1 MELEVFPEVIMI
13 SSDGEEESENIED
26 ADIVFMGKTYRRFHE
41 DNAET
46 DTLANYS
53 SVGSSASEAQ
63 RPDLLTPPSTTD
75 SHFSDQ
81 QLQKGRL
88 EAHRE
93 PITRLTQVSLEQV
106 TSKSLKPHVV
116 AECKDTNI
124 CSDKTSERPKPHTIA
139 GCKDKQKCPEVT
151 STLQKPHRTAEC
163 RDIHVV
169 PDAVFEKLKPHA
181 VTGCKETEI
190 LSDMTS
196 EKLTPRTITG
206 CEDTEIWSGVTS
218 QKQKPQVT
226 RRPKDTQICPQNPKS
241 HIMARCEDTQTC
253 SNMTWKKPKSHKT
266 ARCKDTQICSHFTS
280 ENLKPHTVA
289 GNNDTRA
296 WPNVTNTQV
305 PYNLPRL
312 LDMTQGGL
320 RLYQTVERRPPQLW
334 TLQAPNNLK
343 PCGTTEEHFQRVCP
357 NVVLDT
363 TNSLISTERRHSQIW
378 PGRIPDKLNP
388 PIDMG
393 RECPQN
399 VEGVQDMLRPHYA
412 TGRKLTQIRMEGVQD
427 MTKAQVATEK
437 VHQQICTEGVQ
448 DRLNAHFIKDKER
461 QQICTEWVQHRLNA
475 HFTTEKE
482 RQQIR
487 TEWVQDRLN
496 AHFTTE
502 IERQQI
508 RTEWVQDRLNAH
520 FTTDKGR
527 QQIRTEGA
535 QNMLSP
541 CCATETERPSIW
553 SQVHS
558 ADKSLHNAA
567 CGQARPNVE
576 NSRRFHASPQLLTN
590 QRNASKQSEGSRRDH
605 VLPKTC
611 RQRKHLDNTK
621 PGAKRKRPWHE
632 GKSNTCVGTRD
643 PCSTPQQFGET
654 VLARSGQQQLG
665 CDAEGVQRAFILPEP
680 TAKQRVHTAACSHGL
695 THRDRVRLS
704 GGMSSDLFRQERRD
718 LGYSNVRGSGP
729 HICMD
734 ESLHRNVARRNGS
747 SETAFYKSP
756 DSSVYVC
763 PRTDGPVCTNMVWS
777 PDTPLSNVVKF
788 GVGSADLFG
797 TLHPRYHDA
806 TRKGGVCQLTGTL
819 SSLNQRHP
827 EDGGSDGGGDADMF
841 RSLDLRLYDDARK
854 VEFGSTC
861 MCGSL
866 DPWVYDDA
874 RKVEFGST
882 GRTESLDPRL
892 CNDARNAELGSTRSG
907 SLDPRLYADARSEA
921 GSANDMSTPLVPR
934 PCSEPRNENAGTAG
948 SSGSLR
954 LCDAGRTG
962 GTGSTGASRSPDPL
976 RLTVIKYSGN
986 SCCTQ
991 INDREMMRN
1000 SYMSQYNGSNQAPV
1014 ETASNQPMEPN
1025 ADESCVGGKGPA
1037 AAGRQLQTFTPHARW
1052 VDEGV
1057 IKDLNYGIPSS
1068 SRGRTDEEDL
1078 NEDTES
1084 ATSEEGSNH
1093 DVSDQTDPATQA
1105 ETVVVLAQPIY
1116 IPDRPG
1122 EEDGV
1127 KKTEPLPA
1135 ERSKS
1140 PSAMARIRQQ
1150 LTSTRGSPGLG
1161 NKHESGSLQADGR
1174 PKNIL
1179 NKQPAVKNENI
1190 VPNNSLL
1197 SSQRNGEHHEAVV
1210 RIEHLKP
1217 KSTTASYQRP
1227 TATQQAGHK
1236 EARLEYM
1243 PMHFHSEKEG
1253 RVPEREAAVS
1263 LPRECVSHFEVSRH
1277 ENVQEANPITDA
1289 QDVLTSYGADS
1300 LPTPS
1305 LGPFHSAAAGNGA
1318 DSYNSIR
1325 PYQCGVCLMKFKQ
1338 VQYLAC
1344 HLMTGIHRKSYV
1356 SNRYKVYQS
1365 DSGVAEDVIFAH
1377 MQRSYK
1383 RPYQCALCF
1392 KDYDASIHLAIHF
1405 EREHSKGKT
1414 LFKCSLCCEYFLDA
1428 RSLQR
1433 HAKIRHKITVP
1444 FKCQRCSHV
1453 VLKENEFFSHMMQAH
1468 SMRYSQCKYCRQYF
1482 WDESDFERHMAAHK
1496 PFCCNLCSQ
1505 SFKNARLLWVH
1516 KESGHSTQCH
1526 LCSQTFENVS
1536 ALWKHRESHVSHCD
1550 SDCTSCKQYERDWK
1564 LHAKLSNVAGSQ
1576 FPCTTC
1582 GDVF

>member
-1 MELEVFPEVIMI
+1 MI

-26 ADIVFMGKTYRRFHE
+26 ADIVFMGKTYNCFHE

-53 SVGSSASEAQ
+53 STGSSASDAQ

-81 QLQKGRL
+81 QLQQGRL
-88 EAHRE
+88 ESQRE
-93 PITRLTQVSLEQV
+93 PNTRLTQVSLEQT
-106 TSKSLKPHVV
+106 TSKNLKPHVV

-139 GCKDKQKCPEVT
+139 GCTDKQKCPEVT
-151 STLQKPHRTAEC
+151 STLQKLHRMAGW
-163 RDIHVV
+163 RDIHVL
-169 PDAVFEKLKPHA
+169 PDAVFEKLKTHA
-181 VTGCKETEI
+181 VTGYKETEI

-196 EKLTPRTITG
+196 EKLTPHTITG
-206 CEDTEIWSGVTS
+206 CEDTKVWSDVTS
-218 QKQKPQVT
+218 QKQKPRVT
-226 RRPKDTQICPQNPKS
+226 RRPKDTQICPQKTLQNPKS
-241 HIMARCEDTQTC
+241 HIMARCNDTQTY
-253 SNMTWKKPKSHKT
+253 SDVTLEKPKSHKA
-266 ARCKDTQICSHFTS
+266 ARCKDTQICSDFTS
-280 ENLKPHTVA
+280 ENLKPHTAA
-289 GNNDTRA
+289 GHDDTRA
-296 WPNVTNTQV
+296 WPEATKAAQTQNTNTPV
-305 PYNLPRL
+305 PYNLPCL
-312 LDMTQGGL
+312 LDTTQGGL
-320 RLYQTVERRPPQLW
+320 RLYKGVERRPPQLW
-334 TLQAPNNLK
+334 TLQAPNSLK
-343 PCGTTEEHFQRVCP
+343 PRGITEQHFQQVCP
-357 NVVLDT
+357 DVVRDT
-363 TNSLISTERRHSQIW
+363 TNSLTSTDRRHSQIW
-378 PGRIPDKLNP
+378 PGRLPDRLNP
-388 PIDMG
+388 PNDMG
-393 RECPQN
+393 RDCPQGYL
-399 VEGVQDMLRPHYA
+399 EGVQDMLRSHYA
-412 TGRKLTQIRMEGVQD
+412 TGRKLPQIRMEGVQD

-448 DRLNAHFIKDKER
+448 DRLNAHFTTEKER
-461 QQICTEWVQHRLNA
+461 QQICTEGVQDWPNA

-482 RQQIR
+482 RQQIC
-487 TEWVQDRLN
+487 
-496 AHFTTE
+496 
-502 IERQQI
+502 
-508 RTEWVQDRLNAH
+508 
-520 FTTDKGR
+520 
-527 QQIRTEGA
+527 TEGV

-541 CCATETERPSIW
+541 CCATERERPSIW

-558 ADKSLHNAA
+558 ADKSPHSAA

-590 QRNASKQSEGSRRDH
+590 QCNVSKQSEGSRRDH

-611 RQRKHLDNTK
+611 RRRKHLDNTK

-643 PCSTPQQFGET
+643 PCSTLQQFGET
-654 VLARSGQQQLG
+654 VLARSGQQQLRCG
-665 CDAEGVQRAFILPEP
+665 TEGVRRAFILPEP
-680 TAKQRVHTAACSHGL
+680 AAEQRVHAAACSHGL
-695 THRDRVRLS
+695 AHRDRVSLS
-704 GGMSSDLFRQERRD
+704 GGMSSELFRQERRD
-718 LGYSNVRGSGP
+718 PGYGNVRGSGP

-734 ESLHRNVARRNGS
+734 ESLHRNVAKRIGS
-747 SETAFYKSP
+747 SEPDLYKSP
-756 DSSVYVC
+756 DPSAYVC

-777 PDTPLSNVVKF
+777 PDAPLSDVVKF

-797 TLHPRYHDA
+797 SLHPRNHDA
-806 TRKGGVCQLTGTL
+806 ARKGGVCQLTGTF

-841 RSLDLRLYDDARK
+841 RSLDPRLYDDARK

-866 DPWVYDDA
+866 DPRVYDDA
-874 RKVEFGST
+874 KKVEFGST
-882 GRTESLDPRL
+882 GRSGSLDPRL
-892 CNDARNAELGSTRSG
+892 CNDARNVELGSTRSG

-921 GSANDMSTPLVPR
+921 GSANDISTPLVPR
-934 PCSEPRNENAGTAG
+934 PCSEPRNEEVGTTG

-954 LCDAGRTG
+954 YYDAGRTG
-962 GTGSTGASRSPDPL
+962 GTGSTPASRSPDPL

-986 SCCTQ
+986 SSCTQ
-991 INDREMMRN
+991 TNDREMMRN
-1000 SYMSQYNGSNQAPV
+1000 SYMSQYNGSNQPPV
-1014 ETASNQPMEPN
+1014 ETVSNQPMEPN
-1025 ADESCVGGKGPA
+1025 ADEAYFGEKGPA
-1037 AAGRQLQTFTPHARW
+1037 AAGRQLQTFIPHARW
-1052 VDEGV
+1052 DDEGV
-1057 IKDLNYGIPSS
+1057 IKDLNYGMPSS
-1068 SRGRTDEEDL
+1068 TRGRTDEEDS

-1084 ATSEEGSNH
+1084 APSEECSNH
-1093 DVSDQTDPATQA
+1093 DASNQTDPATQA
-1105 ETVVVLAQPIY
+1105 EIVVVLAQPIY
-1116 IPDRPG
+1116 VPDWPS

-1127 KKTEPLPA
+1127 KKTEPFPA

-1140 PSAMARIRQQ
+1140 PSAMAWTHQE
-1150 LTSTRGSPGLG
+1150 LTSTRRSPGLG
-1161 NKHESGSLQADGR
+1161 NKQYESSSWPADGR

-1179 NKQPAVKNENI
+1179 NKQPAVKNESI
-1190 VPNNSLL
+1190 FPNNSLL
-1197 SSQRNGEHHEAVV
+1197 PSQRNGERHEAVV
-1210 RIEHLKP
+1210 RREHLQP

-1227 TATQQAGHK
+1227 TATHQAGHK
-1236 EARLEYM
+1236 EARLESV
-1243 PMHFHSEKEG
+1243 PIHFHSGKKG
-1253 RVPEREAAVS
+1253 RVPELEAAVS
-1263 LPRECVSHFEVSRH
+1263 LPPHFEVSRH
-1277 ENVQEANPITDA
+1277 ENVQETNPIIDA
-1289 QDVLTSYGADS
+1289 EEVLTNDGADS

-1305 LGPFHSAAAGNGA
+1305 LGSSYSAAAGDGA
-1318 DSYNSIR
+1318 DSDNGIR
-1325 PYQCGVCLMKFKQ
+1325 PYQCAVCLMKFKQ

-1344 HLMTGIHRKSYV
+1344 HLITGIHRKSYV

-1365 DSGVAEDVIFAH
+1365 GSGVAEDVIFAH

-1383 RPYQCALCF
+1383 RPYQCALCC
-1392 KDYDASIHLAIHF
+1392 KDYDTSIHLAVHF

-1468 SMRYSQCKYCRQYF
+1468 SVRYSQCKRCRQYF

-1516 KESGHSTQCH
+1516 KEFGHSTQCH

-1564 LHAKLSNVAGSQ
+1564 LYAKLSNVAGSQ

-1582 GDVF
+1582 GDVFSSCLT